1 MTIRRLGI
9 LLAVSLGLG
18 CSAAFA
24 ATLNVGSWHLWAGSQ
39 TLTKGTCTL
48 SGTSST
54 TDTYVD
60 ESTVASSFGSGT
72 TINVKPKTAQRQW
85 AFVRFDLSSC
95 NIPSTGGADSATL
108 SLHIVT
114 APNSSQTIDVAPVLT
129 TWDGTTTWTGAQLL
143 SYGSAFS
150 SIATGTTNN
159 VSKTVTVTADVD
171 ALIRNGGASFGWRLS
186 ETGSNANVTTVIA
199 SSENATAANQPQL
212 QISYEK

>member
-1 MTIRRLGI
+1 VTIRRLGI
-9 LLAVSLGLG
+9 LLAVALGLG

-24 ATLNVGSWHLWAGSQ
+24 ATLSVGSWHLWAGSQ

-48 SGTSST
+48 TGATST

-60 ESTVASSFGSGT
+60 ESSVASSFGNST
-72 TINVKPKTAQRQW
+72 TLTVRPKTNQRTW
-85 AFVRFDLSSC
+85 TFVQFDLSSC

-108 SLHIVT
+108 SVRIVT
-114 APNSSQTIDVAPVLT
+114 APNTSQTIDVAPVLT

-143 SYGSAFS
+143 SFGSAFAA
-150 SIATGTTNN
+150 ITTGTTNN
-159 VSKTVTVTADVD
+159 VTKTVTVTADVD

-186 ETGSNANVTTVIA
+186 EAGSNANVTTTLG